1 MLTMELRVPGWV
13 AFLVIFVLIFVVWVA
28 YISWRDRKWAQSE
41 LAQAQKRFDE
51 FHKASLSKITKLV
64 EAENLAFDRMTKARG
79 LVGMHRAELKYM
91 EITANGYKAERD
103 QARRQLS
110 RATSTVTGLTIENHM
125 LVERLKP
132 FAEEWAA
139 SFGRT
144 ALTSAQVFDKV
155 RNKFFNH
162 QALVFPA
169 MLAYEAR
176 RTDPMGV
183 GEDIGA
189 QYRVT
194 RCD

>member
-28 YISWRDRKWAQSE
+28 YISWRDRKWAQLE
-41 LAQAQKRFDE
+41 LAQAQNRFDE

-64 EAENLAFDRMTKARG
+64 DAENRSFHQASTAIARVRG
-79 LVGMHRAELKYM
+79 LKIQLQRAEDDIKWHKRRYSEM
-91 EITANGYKAERD
+91 
-103 QARRQLS
+103 QAQLG

-125 LVERLKP
+125 LVQRLKP

-144 ALTSAQVFDKV
+144 AFTSAQVFDKV
-155 RNKFFNH
+155 RTKFFNH